1 MIQFLSFSLSPGRLC
16 TIVASIVTLGTAALV
31 ALAAAAVIA
40 ATYVLSLAIGALGE
54 LAHMIAVSYNH
65 SDPFTQLL
73 WICVLGYVLFRL
85 LKYTVRFSPVRIT
98 SR

>member
-40 ATYVLSLAIGALGE
+40 ATYVLSLAISAIGE
-54 LAHMIAVSYNH
+54 LAHVIVATYNH
-65 SDPFTQLL
+65 ADPLVQLF
-73 WICVLGYVLFRL
+73 WIIALGYLTFRIVKSQVRPS
-85 LKYTVRFSPVRIT
+85 LKAR
-98 SR
+98 